1 MLLLIFFSDI
11 KRLLFFS
18 RVCIPKAL
26 PNEPVDLHSHSQCS
40 SNTRIQC
47 DSHNANH
54 LSEVNPPSTSTNNN
68 LNAENPACLACNM
81 GQGDPYYQ
89 ELMQGYDPELREE
102 DNPHYFSINRLLF
115 EAHAS
120 RTGRHRTDFSN
131 TWLVFTGLQFWCMA
145 TDLLV
150 VLMCDVESEWLLID
164 KWWERMLLVSVSY
177 KICYL
182 FVYQT
187 VHYH

>member
-1 MLLLIFFSDI
+1 MTSERGK
-11 KRLLFFS
+11 KRQRNDDCEDCYPISKRINRLQIES
-18 RVCIPKAL
+18 VSSPSTSCVHPAQTMGVCIPKAL

-40 SNTRIQC
+40 SNTQIQC

-131 TWLVFTGLQFWCMA
+131 T
-145 TDLLV
+145 
-150 VLMCDVESEWLLID
+150 
-164 KWWERMLLVSVSY
+164 
-177 KICYL
+177 
-182 FVYQT
+182 
-187 VHYH
+187 

>member
-1 MLLLIFFSDI
+1 MVLLIFFSDI
-11 KRLLFFS
+11 NRLLIFS

-150 VLMCDVESEWLLID
+150 VLMCDVELGVAAD
-164 KWWERMLLVSVSY
+164 R
-177 KICYL
+177 
-182 FVYQT
+182 
-187 VHYH
+187 